1 MAVAASSKFRY
12 SPRGKVLKE
21 VDDLLHNDVK
31 NDPEERW
38 RRWRAAAEQLRGLL
52 ATEPNSASS
61 WQLLAL
67 AYSRLHSIDRMPIK
81 RWLGG
86 WAGASERAVQLT
98 ARRSCDALRLLA
110 LARQQQE
117 QGADAH
123 EAGFEKLVRECHA
136 LCGHMEGCSLEQ
148 LNVEAGA
155 PAWGGYGGG
164 LTHNGVGQKPR
175 VDRAASSSEA
185 GEIGR
190 TEKPRKGST
199 RFVAI
204 GGHELQL

>member
-1 MAVAASSKFRY
+1 V
-12 SPRGKVLKE
+12 
-21 VDDLLHNDVK
+21 
-31 NDPEERW
+31 
-38 RRWRAAAEQLRGLL
+38 EQLRALL
-52 ATEPNSASS
+52 ATEPSSASS

-67 AYSRLHSIDRMPIK
+67 AYSRLHSIDCMLIE

-110 LARQQQE
+110 LAQQQQE
-117 QGADAH
+117 QGAEKGAAAH

-148 LNVEAGA
+148 LNVDAEA

-164 LTHNGVGQKPR
+164 PTQNGVHCAKSRG
-175 VDRAASSSEA
+175 
-185 GEIGR
+185 
-190 TEKPRKGST
+190 
-199 RFVAI
+199 
-204 GGHELQL
+204 